1 MQSTVLAALDRTIA
15 SLTKDHG
22 ADPAGWRDVHPRSTI
37 DSLTGV
43 IGPSRT
49 MPYEDRGSWV
59 QVVAFAAVSRPV
71 ARPTTAPGQLPATGA
86 RALPAIAAFLLLIM
100 AFVVR
105 RAKESRA

>member
-1 MQSTVLAALDRTIA
+1 MLAALDRTIA

-49 MPYEDRGSWV
+49 MPYQDRGSWV
-59 QVVAFAAVSRPV
+59 QVIDFAPV
-71 ARPTTAPGQLPATGA
+71 ARPVVRPVTPAGQLPATGGP
-86 RALPAIAAFLLLIM
+86 ALPAIAALLLLIT
-100 AFVVR
+100 AAALR
-105 RAKESRA
+105 RTKESRA